1 MDAFANSMDNEQVYG
16 KKVFEY
22 PLAQAVEDGRA
33 ADYRIVVPTLTDAD
47 LRRRLNMPAPG
58 TTANTAAGSGE
69 QGTTVRCAPPPCT
82 CPSCAP

>member
-1 MDAFANSMDNEQVYG
+1 MTCPRRPRGVPEAGALTNSMDNERVYG

-47 LRRRLNMPAPG
+47 LRRRLNLPARHHDAWRRG
-58 TTANTAAGSGE
+58 G
-69 QGTTVRCAPPPCT
+69 
-82 CPSCAP
+82 